1 MKITVKTHDEAI
13 AVAKTMLDGQLFMK
27 DNERSERAGYPIYIT
42 EKENEWVSDL
52 CVRLEVNQGAES
64 MNIWIDPYKEIAE
77 YQLAD
82 ALEVID
88 NCIYKIDDN
97 ISTELT
103 RATGIGQA
111 RTLLY
116 GAYKEIRDI
125 LDAKYPESN
134 LYAKYN
140 LAEA

>member
-13 AVAKTMLDGQLFMK
+13 AVAKTMLEGQLFVK
-27 DNERSERAGYPIYIT
+27 DGERSQRAGYTIYVT

-52 CVRLEVNQGAES
+52 GDRLEVNHGAES
-64 MNIWIDPYKEIAE
+64 MNIWIDPHKGIAE

-103 RATGIGQA
+103 RTTGIGQA

>member
-13 AVAKTMLDGQLFMK
+13 AVARTMLEGQLFMK
-27 DNERSERAGYPIYIT
+27 DNERSERAGYPIYVS
-42 EKENEWVSDL
+42 EKDYEWVSDL
-52 CVRLEVNQGAES
+52 GDRLEVNQGAES
-64 MNIWIDPYKEIAE
+64 MNIWIDPYKGIAE

-88 NCIYKIDDN
+88 HCIYKIDDN
-97 ISTELT
+97 VSTELAKT
-103 RATGIGQA
+103 TGIGQA

-125 LDAKYPESN
+125 LDAKFPESN

-140 LAEA
+140 LSEA

>member
-13 AVAKTMLDGQLFMK
+13 AVAKTMLEGQLFMK
-27 DNERSERAGYPIYIT
+27 DNERSERAGYPIYTT
-42 EKENEWVSDL
+42 EKNDEWVSDL
-52 CVRLEVNQGAES
+52 GSRLEVNQGAES
-64 MNIWIDPYKEIAE
+64 MNIWIDPHKGIME

-103 RATGIGQA
+103 RTTGIGQA

-125 LDAKYPESN
+125 LDAKFPESN